1 MASDKSVSV
10 MAVIRA
16 ARPSFR
22 NNNDKVAFA
31 VHASFLASG
40 HVLTATGPP
49 AFSDTALAST
59 ATDEVGIDHWNE
71 MDDEYAFVYANPEKE
86 SKKVLV
92 KCLVINDKLIVD
104 ALANGEQKP
113 VHLEIN
119 VGDYVGEN
127 GGSNYS
133 SQFNNLDKLV
143 KSLDSEILSKLDGSQ
158 KASSSTNPTSS
169 ETSERSRTV
178 IIDSDARAPEPSDP
192 QRHHQGIVYPP
203 VNPGGFSDLYPGP
216 GAGMYPPRGDFGS
229 GSMLLGPNDPRW
241 IRGVGEPDSFG
252 GLPGVPQGA
261 RYDPIG
267 PPGVPGFEPNRFVRP
282 TDSAFEDVC
291 MTLDKIRSIDSSH
304 GF

>member
-1 MASDKSVSV
+1 MASDKSV

-16 ARPSFR
+16 ARPLFR

-40 HVLTATGPP
+40 YVLTATGPL
-49 AFSDTALAST
+49 ALSDTALTST

-71 MDDEYAFVYANPEKE
+71 LDNEYAFVYANPEKG

-104 ALANGEQKP
+104 ALANGEPEP

-119 VGDYVGEN
+119 VGDTVGEN

-133 SQFNNLDKLV
+133 TQYKNLDKLV
-143 KSLDSEILSKLDGSQ
+143 NSLDSEILSKLNGSQ
-158 KASSSTNPTSS
+158 KAGSSSNPTCS
-169 ETSERSRTV
+169 ETNEQSRTV
-178 IIDSDARAPEPSDP
+178 IIDSDEPSDT
-192 QRHHQGIVYPP
+192 QRHSPGIVYPP
-203 VNPGGFSDLYPGP
+203 VNPGGFSDLLPGP
-216 GAGMYPPRGDFGS
+216 GAGMYPPRSDFGP

-241 IRGVGEPDSFG
+241 SQGIGVPDSFG
-252 GLPGVPQGA
+252 GLPGVPHGA

-267 PPGVPGFEPNRFVRP
+267 PPGVPGFEPNRFVRNP
-282 TDSAFEDVC
+282 RRPGRGTHPDVQHFGS
-291 MTLDKIRSIDSSH
+291 DDFI
-304 GF
+304 